1 MKNSLLTT
9 TKTTPPPP
17 ISSSAATANS
27 AARDLQLQC
36 LEISAVQNHQTPPI
50 LKIAFLS
57 KITAK
62 DLIKSIL
69 SFFSS
74 PATKIGAFHLP

>member
-1 MKNSLLTT
+1 
-9 TKTTPPPP
+9 
-17 ISSSAATANS
+17 
-27 AARDLQLQC
+27 
-36 LEISAVQNHQTPPI
+36 